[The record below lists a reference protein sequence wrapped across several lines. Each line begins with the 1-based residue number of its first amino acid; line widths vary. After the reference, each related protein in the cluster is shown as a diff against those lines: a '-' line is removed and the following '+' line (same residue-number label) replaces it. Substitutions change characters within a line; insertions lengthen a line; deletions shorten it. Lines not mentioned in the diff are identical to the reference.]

1 MDVSFRTRQLEQ
13 CYLDSAK
20 AIRLWGNELARKYI
34 QRVNIL
40 RAVKNLPDLRGLP
53 GLRCHPL
60 KGERAGQWA
69 INLDRLNRLVF
80 TLVEGNLE
88 VICIEEVSKHYGD

>member
-1 MDVSFRTRQLEQ
+1 MEVRFRTNELQE
-13 CYLDSAK
+13 CYLHFRK
-20 AIRLWGNELARKYI
+20 AARVLGNALARKYI

-40 RAVKNLPDLRGLP
+40 RVVHNLHDLRELP

-69 INLDRLNRLVF
+69 VNLDRYNRLIF
-80 TLVEGNLE
+80 TRVAGSLE
-88 VICIEEVSKHYGD
+88 VICIEEVSKHYDG